1 MATESVVS
9 AFRVL
14 EAVAE
19 AQPVG
24 LSELARTVGLPKST
38 VQRVLLTLQEVG
50 WLRPTET
57 TPTRWQLTYR
67 AVAVV
72 GRAGGGESLR
82 DIALPVMNELQL
94 ATTET
99 IHLAAPDG
107 DSLVLVERL
116 DTSHRLRAF
125 LPLGE
130 RIALH
135 ASATGLAYLSACD
148 QDYLDDYLAG
158 PLPAQTPDT
167 ITDADRVR
175 AVVNDVRERGYSMN
189 VGGLSLGISSLGAP
203 IVGPSG
209 VVAAMSVSGPTS
221 RITEDR
227 FDELG
232 AQVRD
237 AAAKIS
243 RALRGER

>member
-24 LSELARTVGLPKST
+24 LSELARRVELPKST
-38 VQRVLLTLQEVG
+38 VQRTLLTLQEVG
-50 WLRPTET
+50 WLRPTDT

-67 AVAVV
+67 VVAVV

-99 IHLAAPDG
+99 VHLAAPDG

-116 DTSHRLRAF
+116 DTPHRLRAF
-125 LPLGE
+125 LALGE

-148 QDYLDDYLAG
+148 PDYLDRYLSGA
-158 PLPAQTPDT
+158 LPAQTPDT
-167 ITDADRVR
+167 LTDPDRIR
-175 AVVNDVRERGYSMN
+175 TVVNEIRERGYSVN
-189 VGGLSLGISSLGAP
+189 EGGLSVGISSLGAP
-203 IVGPSG
+203 IVGPAG
-209 VVAAMSVSGPTS
+209 PVAALSVSGPSS
-221 RITEDR
+221 RICAER
-227 FDELG
+227 FDDLG
-232 AQVRD
+232 AKVRD
-237 AAAKIS
+237 AAARIS
-243 RALRGER
+243 RAMRGER